1 MNNQYEIRLH
11 SKEKMSVIY
20 KSYLVNSY
28 ANPLEQNPSAFALV
42 VVQRS
47 QQNDQGSLRLETN
60 IRSHTEVVIWLK
72 SKG

>member
-1 MNNQYEIRLH
+1 MNKISLH
-11 SKEKMSVIY
+11 SNERKISVMY
-20 KSYLVNSY
+20 QSYLKDSY
-28 ANPLEQNPSAFALV
+28 ANPLEQNPSAFALAAA
-42 VVQRS
+42 QRS

>member
-1 MNNQYEIRLH
+1 
-11 SKEKMSVIY
+11 MSVMY
-20 KSYLVNSY
+20 QPHLGNSY